1 MGAIETVLVANRGEI
16 AVRVMRAA
24 KVMGLKT
31 VAVYSDADAKAM
43 HTRSADIAVPLGG
56 MTAAE
61 SYLNIEAILE
71 AARKTNADAIH
82 PGYGFLSENTAFAA
96 ACSEANVLF
105 IGPPASAVK
114 VMGDKAL
121 AKRAMLSAGV
131 PCIPGYQGEDQ
142 SDETLTQQIQ
152 EMGLPVMVKAA
163 AGGGGRGM
171 RLVQT
176 DDELL
181 QAIELARSEAERAF
195 GNSDLIIESA
205 IKGARHVE
213 VQVFADNH
221 GNVIHLGERDCSL
234 QRRHQKIVEESPCP
248 VMTTELRQEM
258 GMAAVEAARA
268 VEYVGAGTVEFLLD
282 AKGNFFFLE
291 MNTRLQV
298 EHPVTEAVT
307 GFDLVQWQI
316 RIAQGEPLPAV
327 QDDVDLFGHA
337 IEVRLCAEDTTAGF
351 LPSSGPVSLFNVPQ
365 TEGLRVDTGIETGD
379 IVSPFYDS
387 MVAKIIAWGETREEA
402 RLRLCSALRGTA
414 LIGVAHN
421 REFLMNLLSDATFIN
436 GLATT
441 DFVDQHYR
449 DGFKSAPIATS
460 DVAAAISLQHIIA
473 AQQHFDSALSV
484 SSELRG
490 WVSTGASSVS
500 YRFEIDGTVADITIE
515 TRSATEFAI
524 YIADDVHTVL
534 YENCESGLASLLVDG
549 DRKFISFHAVS
560 NSVLEVS
567 CQYSSFTVTNLDLIP
582 PENQD
587 TPQGGRVTAPM
598 HGQVISLLVEVN
610 QKVECGQRL
619 AVFEAMKMQHEI
631 LAPVS
636 GVIRELNGRVGKQM
650 AAGDI
655 VMVIEEEDSD

>member
-1 MGAIETVLVANRGEI
+1 MKGAIETVLVANRGEI

-31 VAVYSDADAKAM
+31 VAVYSDADEKAL
-43 HTRSADIAVPLGG
+43 HTRTADIAVSLGG

-61 SYLNIEAILE
+61 SYLNSAAILDV
-71 AARKTNADAIH
+71 ARKTGADAIH

-105 IGPPASAVK
+105 IGPPASAVE

-121 AKRAMLSAGV
+121 AKRAMLAAGV

-142 SDETLTQQIQ
+142 SDEILIQQAQ

-213 VQVFADNH
+213 VQVFADSH

-248 VMTTELRQEM
+248 IMTTELRQAM
-258 GMAAVEAARA
+258 GAAAVEAARA

-282 AKGNFFFLE
+282 AKENFFFLE

-316 RIAQGEPLPAV
+316 RVAQGEPLPV
-327 QDDVDLFGHA
+327 IQEDVDLLGHA
-337 IEVRLCAEDTTAGF
+337 IEVRLCAEDATAAF
-351 LPSSGPVSLFNVPQ
+351 LPSSGPVFLFDVPQ
-365 TEGLRVDTGIETGD
+365 GEGLRVDTGIETGD
-379 IVSPFYDS
+379 VVSPFYDS
-387 MVAKIIAWGETREEA
+387 MVAKIIAWGETREAA

-421 REFLMNLLSDATFIN
+421 REFLMTLLSDSTFVN
-436 GLATT
+436 GSATT
-441 DFVDQHYR
+441 DFIDQHYR
-449 DGFKSAPIATS
+449 EGFTPVPIATTS
-460 DVAAAISLQHIIA
+460 IAAAIALQHIIA
-473 AQQHFDSALSV
+473 AQQYFDSALSV

-490 WVSTGASSVS
+490 WVSTGGSSVS
-500 YRFEIDGTVADITIE
+500 YRFEINGTAADATVE

-524 YIADDVHTVL
+524 HIVDDVHTVL
-534 YENCESGLASLLVDG
+534 CEDCESGLASLLVDG
-549 DRKFISFHAVS
+549 NREIISFHEMSA
-560 NSVLEVS
+560 SVLEVS
-567 CQYSSFTVTNLDLIP
+567 CQQSSFTLTNLDLIP
-582 PENQD
+582 PESQD

-598 HGQVISLLVEVN
+598 HGQVISLLVEID
-610 QKVECGQRL
+610 QKVECDQRL

-636 GVIRELNGRVGKQM
+636 GVIRELNGQVGKQM
-650 AAGDI
+650 AAGDV
-655 VMVIEEEDSD
+655 VMVIEEDSD